1 MRGMLARQS
10 GEDVCSRWQAFRRKR
25 RHTSDQPLRAGVGM
39 VCLCFF
45 HNARLLLFCKVCE
58 KLMEL
63 KYGEEESS
71 GEEVE
76 FFFSLRLFWV

>member
-1 MRGMLARQS
+1 MDAGTAEQRGRLPQMAGIQ
-10 GEDVCSRWQAFRRKR
+10 EKR